1 MVRNVSLIVRWQQR
15 FCHATN
21 QNKIRLSGKTYVA
34 FEREYSRWRSPEPLA
49 RPQNLAL
56 LLLILQH
63 SLQGSFQFYNFW
75 TSLASNL
82 HFRTN
87 IDSNGTESNTF
98 GVIGSSVKW
107 GHLQTN
113 YEKSHISKLAFSSR
127 AQIEVWAVE
136 IGLMKQAE

>member
-49 RPQNLAL
+49 RPQDLAL

-82 HFRTN
+82 YFWTN
-87 IDSNGTESNTF
+87 IDSSAMKSYTF
-98 GVIGSSVKW
+98 GVVESSVKL
-107 GHLQTN
+107 GERTHHV
-113 YEKSHISKLAFSSR
+113 Y
-127 AQIEVWAVE
+127 
-136 IGLMKQAE
+136 

>member
-49 RPQNLAL
+49 RPQDLAL

-75 TSLASNL
+75 RCRIKREIRREDPPCLLASTMSKN
-82 HFRTN
+82 FRLSTL
-87 IDSNGTESNTF
+87 ITRSN
-98 GVIGSSVKW
+98 
-107 GHLQTN
+107 
-113 YEKSHISKLAFSSR
+113 
-127 AQIEVWAVE
+127 
-136 IGLMKQAE
+136 

>member
-49 RPQNLAL
+49 RPQDLAL

-63 SLQGSFQFYNFW
+63 SLQGIFQFTLPLEAFEPE
-75 TSLASNL
+75 LADGFQHS
-82 HFRTN
+82 
-87 IDSNGTESNTF
+87 
-98 GVIGSSVKW
+98 
-107 GHLQTN
+107 QTW
-113 YEKSHISKLAFSSR
+113 LLPFLL
-127 AQIEVWAVE
+127 
-136 IGLMKQAE
+136 GLVQETLVDE